1 MTETQAHPTHVES
14 RTRRAV
20 LGAGWGVVATLAMS
34 VLMIAGFATGIAPMP
49 KPIPQALVV
58 QTLGSVPKPAL
69 MGLAVLAHLAYGA
82 SAGAVLAVA
91 LRRVTVAR
99 AIGYGVMLWA
109 LMGLAWLP
117 YLGWGLFG
125 TGITAKIAAATLLLH
140 LVYGT
145 TLGLLLDRGRVR

>member
-1 MTETQAHPTHVES
+1 MRGP
-14 RTRRAV
+14 
-20 LGAGWGVVATLAMS
+20 
-34 VLMIAGFATGIAPMP
+34 
-49 KPIPQALVV
+49 
-58 QTLGSVPKPAL
+58 
-69 MGLAVLAHLAYGA
+69 LAVLAHLAYGA

-91 LRRVTVAR
+91 LRRVTVVR